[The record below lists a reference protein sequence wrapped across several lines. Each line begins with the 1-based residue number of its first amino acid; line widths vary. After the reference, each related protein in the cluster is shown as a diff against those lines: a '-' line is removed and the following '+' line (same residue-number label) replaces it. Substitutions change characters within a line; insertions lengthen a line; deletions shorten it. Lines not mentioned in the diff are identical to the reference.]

1 MTLLAA
7 LCAAVAAWLWMR
19 GPEPR
24 RLLAVS
30 GPGAG
35 PESVRAVRRRVLQHW
50 APHRR
55 VLERQARRRVVLALG
70 ALAAELRAGQPA
82 GAALHLADPDGGV
95 WPTASQLA
103 GVGGDVV
110 VGLQADAHADEWL
123 RALAACWAVS
133 AQSGAGLESAVG
145 HLAESARDAEEV
157 RDQLAVQLAGPRATA
172 RVLAALP
179 ILGIAMSQLAGA
191 DAIGWLTGS
200 PAGLACLVIGVGLDV
215 VGFLWT
221 DRMARKLE
229 EEL

>member
-1 MTLLAA
+1 MTLIAA
-7 LCAAVAAWLWMR
+7 LCAALAAWLWVR

-24 RLLAVS
+24 RLVAVS
-30 GPGAG
+30 GAG
-35 PESVRAVRRRVLQHW
+35 TDPISTQALRRRVLQHW

-55 VLERQARRRVVLALG
+55 AMERQARRRVVLALG
-70 ALAAELRAGQPA
+70 ALAAELRAGQPV
-82 GAALHLADPDGGV
+82 GAALRLADPDGSV
-95 WPTASQLA
+95 WPTAAQLA
-103 GVGGDVV
+103 GIGGDVV
-110 VGLQADAHADEWL
+110 VGLQADAHGDEWL

-133 AQSGAGLESAVG
+133 ADSGAGLESAVG
-145 HLAESARDAEEV
+145 HLAESARDADEV

-191 DAIGWLTGS
+191 DAIGWLLGS

-215 VGFLWT
+215 LGFIWT
-221 DRMARKLE
+221 NRMAHKLE